1 MSCFRLLLLS
11 LRQLHHHRSLARASK
26 FVQNDCTWCELAVT
40 RWRPLPEMSPL
51 VVLPRPLGAFH
62 PHCRRRRRWDSHSRL
77 LQAPRFESER
87 VTAWLHVLGSRVPYD
102 QRCSAWRLC
111 HSRLSRLDRCAV
123 CRWYHRCLRSRLCV
137 HFDHLVQHTISGDRS
152 LGKTTVRQTASQ
164 AVDNP
169 ATRRVNTRYC
179 SFRLTTPLPDR

>member
-1 MSCFRLLLLS
+1 MRPPLS
-11 LRQLHHHRSLARASK
+11 AHTCSLQKLPPDACRAKRRRRRRRGKRTRVWDSNQTPQLR
-26 FVQNDCTWCELAVT
+26 V
-40 RWRPLPEMSPL
+40 
-51 VVLPRPLGAFH
+51 VVLPRPLGAFY